1 MNPKTLC
8 IAKPR
13 LLPQSVVE
21 LLSLV
26 GSKLLL
32 QFAAARIGI
41 FFFRFFFINLLKAN
55 DDDSSGS
62 RDSNDANDA

>member
-1 MNPKTLC
+1 MNLKTLC

-26 GSKLLL
+26 GCKFLL

-41 FFFRFFFINLLKAN
+41 FLFLFFINLLKAN